1 MKIYIVI
8 SGLALLVVWFWYG
21 TYVEHIILNK
31 SLKNNEKKIFEDLRM
46 FTAKSTGLRLVMLK
60 KETWQI
66 DDKLNAYMLM
76 YIFCVA
82 NLLVTGLLSLK
93 TDL

>member
-8 SGLALLVVWFWYG
+8 SGLILLVVWFWYG
-21 TYVEHIILNK
+21 TYLEHIILNK
-31 SLKNNEKKIFEDLRM
+31 SLKSHEKKTLEDLRM

-66 DDKLNAYMLM
+66 DDKSNAYMLL
-76 YIFCVA
+76 YILCVA
-82 NLLVTGLLSLK
+82 NLLVTGLLSLNK
-93 TDL
+93 D

>member
-8 SGLALLVVWFWYG
+8 SGLVLLVVWFWYG

-31 SLKNNEKKIFEDLRM
+31 SLKNNEKKILEDLRM

-60 KETWQI
+60 KETWKI
-66 DDKLNAYMLM
+66 DDKLNRYMLV

-82 NLLVTGLLSLK
+82 NLLITGLLSLK
-93 TDL
+93 IDL

>member
-8 SGLALLVVWFWYG
+8 SGLILIVVWFWYG

-31 SLKNNEKKIFEDLRM
+31 SLKNSQKKILEDLRM

-60 KETWQI
+60 KETWKI
-66 DDKLNAYMLM
+66 DKRLNVYMLV

-82 NLLVTGLLSLK
+82 NLLITGLLSLK
-93 TDL
+93 KNL

>member
-31 SLKNNEKKIFEDLRM
+31 SLKNNEKKILEDLRM

-60 KETWQI
+60 KEAWEI
-66 DDKLNAYMLM
+66 DAKLNRYMLM

-82 NLLVTGLLSLK
+82 NLLITGLLGLK
-93 TDL
+93 KDF

>member
-31 SLKNNEKKIFEDLRM
+31 SLKNNEKKILEDLRM

-60 KETWQI
+60 KETWEI
-66 DDKLNAYMLM
+66 DDKLNRYMLM

-82 NLLVTGLLSLK
+82 NLLITGLLSLK
-93 TDL
+93 KNL